1 MGVGH
6 VAAHLERRRMIMSS
20 LSSALCLAY
29 LDPGSGSA
37 LVGTVI
43 ALAGAALF
51 SAKSLFYR
59 LLGKGRPTGAAFDA
73 DSIALVSE
81 GRNYWSTFRPIV
93 EELIRRK
100 INFRYYTLDLLDPAL
115 EIETP
120 CMQARLFDS
129 TSPAAYVKLTRIKAP
144 VMLATTPNLGSEG
157 YPVRR
162 PPGVRNLVH
171 VFHAFAD
178 VSAYHLGSLDHY
190 DTVILVGPHQ
200 VAPLRQV
207 EAARGLP
214 AKELVALG
222 LPYIDDQ
229 ARRLKDRSVPPR
241 QPVPTVLVAS
251 SWGTKGCLQEYGTG
265 FIRQLA
271 AAGFQVIVRPHPQSL
286 ITEADLLARCERETA
301 GLERI
306 RWDRS
311 TVGLDAMAESD
322 ILVSDTSSIRFD
334 YAFLFGKPV
343 VTLDIP
349 RERQTEYESIYMD
362 HVWTEAAAS
371 RIGIVVGQADVP
383 NLAARVRQVLA
394 QEPGQSLVGY
404 RGETISNF
412 GRSAQAIVSFLEA
425 KRQTVLQEGRQ
436 AP

>member
-1 MGVGH
+1 MT
-6 VAAHLERRRMIMSS
+6 LFP
-20 LSSALCLAY
+20 SALPLAY

-37 LVGTVI
+37 LVGTII

-59 LLGKGRPTGAAFDA
+59 LLGRKHPAGAAIGD
-73 DSIALVSE
+73 DSIALFSE

-93 EELIRRK
+93 EELIRRQ
-100 INFRYYTLDLLDPAL
+100 INFRYYTFDLLDPAL
-115 EIETP
+115 EIEAP

-129 TSPAAYVKLTRIKAP
+129 HSPAAHVKLARVKAP
-144 VMLATTPNLGSEG
+144 VMLATTPNIGSEG
-157 YPVRR
+157 YPVKR
-162 PPGVRNLVH
+162 PRGVRNLVH

-200 VAPLRQV
+200 VAPIRQV

-214 AKELVALG
+214 AKELAAIG
-222 LPYIDDQ
+222 LPYVDDQ
-229 ARRLKDRSVPPR
+229 AQRLADRPAPPR
-241 QPVPTVLVAS
+241 RPLPTVLVAS
-251 SWGTKGCLQEYGTG
+251 SWGPKGCLREYGTD

-271 AAGFQVIVRPHPQSL
+271 DAGFSVIVRPHPQSFV
-286 ITEADLLARCERETA
+286 TEADFLARCERETA

-306 RWDRS
+306 RWDRA

-343 VTLDIP
+343 VTLAIP
-349 RERQTEYESIYMD
+349 RERQTAYESIYMD
-362 HVWTEAAAS
+362 RVWTEEAAA
-371 RIGIVVGQADVP
+371 RIGAVVGRADIAS
-383 NLAARVRQVLA
+383 LADRVRDVLA
-394 QEPGQSLVGY
+394 RAPAQTLAGY
-404 RGETISNF
+404 RDEIIANF
-412 GRSAQAIVSFLEA
+412 GHSAPVIVAFLEE
-425 KRQTVLQEGRQ
+425 KRQAVLKEGRR
-436 AP
+436 AS